1 MSVKKKKITPKRKVH
16 QELLLCES
24 NSKDVENSRSD
35 LSIAENNDNQSQK
48 RQRIN
53 QSLCSK
59 LHTLTSTEQIVVPA
73 RIPGRVTGS
82 KNSNVW
88 DFKMGTSNRETSSQ
102 ISDSISNPSIPPCVE
117 NLRHRYV
124 SESRDYLKKLCK
136 EHNVIPPLMAWER
149 WQANCILTQQLTYRD
164 SDANGSSDNVLIN
177 FTSCNNIY
185 TRKVRSNTLTAVDLI
200 LPDNIGNP
208 DQGIVE
214 DLMRGGFSDETIASK
229 VSKQMSDHS
238 HDLVTKIRSFEH
250 ACRASIGL
258 EKKATLKKKK
268 GQQQQ
273 NNAAASN
280 NTLPTVVEHKH
291 TFDVSLGKKSKH
303 ILKLNCA
310 HCMKLKELYIL
321 TQQQNRSMDSSSA
334 ASEIKAL
341 TAENIVDDVVVD
353 SSVQGFHCALFNL
366 LARYNALLGHGMQCA
381 LPEDVFQVLH
391 KWVQTNFECF
401 ASPLNCR
408 YSSYCSAFPDTD
420 AVFGSK
426 GSFFDFYPTR
436 GSYEVNP
443 PFIESVMTA
452 AVQHAHS
459 LLEKSDDALSFV
471 FIMPGALLSVIKSAP
486 FSAPFSATL
495 LCPLSLLC
503 VFSRSSRL
511 IVR

>member
-1 MSVKKKKITPKRKVH
+1 MLCAAKLHSSVTVSTSTMSAKKKKITPKRKEH
-16 QELLLCES
+16 QELLLCGS
-24 NSKDVENSRSD
+24 NSAEVGKPRSD
-35 LSIAENNDNQSQK
+35 LSNAENSDIQSQK

-53 QSLCSK
+53 QTLNSK
-59 LHTLTSTEQIVVPA
+59 LHTLTSAEQIAVPA
-73 RIPGRVTGS
+73 RTPGRVTGA

-88 DFKMGTSNRETSSQ
+88 DFKLRLSNRETYYET
-102 ISDSISNPSIPPCVE
+102 SDSISFSPTPSVIPCVE

-124 SESRDYLKKLCK
+124 SESRDYLRKLCK

-149 WQANCILTQQLTYRD
+149 WQANCMLTQQLRCRN
-164 SDANGSSDNVLIN
+164 SDANGCSDDVLIS
-177 FTSCNNIY
+177 FTSCDNMY
-185 TRKVRSNTLTAVDLI
+185 TRKARSNTLTAVDLI
-200 LPDNIGNP
+200 LPDNIGNS

-214 DLMRGGFSDETIASK
+214 DLIRGGFSDEMAASS

-238 HDLVTKIRSFEH
+238 HDLVTKIRNFEL
-250 ACRASIGL
+250 ACRALIGL
-258 EKKATLKKKK
+258 EKKATVKKKK

-273 NNAAASN
+273 NTAAVSIS
-280 NTLPTVVEHKH
+280 TLPTVLEHKH
-291 TFDVSLGKKSKH
+291 TYDVYLGEKSKH

-310 HCMKLKELYIL
+310 HCMKLKELYFL
-321 TQQQNRSMDSSSA
+321 TQQQNINREPSSA
-334 ASEIKAL
+334 ASETSAS
-341 TAENIVDDVVVD
+341 TSESIVGDKVEDG
-353 SSVQGFHCALFNL
+353 SLQGFHCALYNL

-426 GSFFDFYPTR
+426 GSFFDFYPSR

-459 LLEKSDDALSFV
+459 LLEKSDDALTFV
-471 FIMPGALLSVIKSAP
+471 FIVPGMLLSR
-486 FSAPFSATL
+486 FHY
-495 LCPLSLLC
+495 
-503 VFSRSSRL
+503 
-511 IVR
+511 